1 MAPRKRLTREE
12 SKAQTRAD
20 VLRAAG
26 RLFLRDGFVATSLS
40 AIAEEAGVTKGAV
53 YSNFESKEDLFLT
66 IVRGEAKQRAA
77 AREALSLSDWSA
89 LDEDA
94 ALPERLAA
102 MGRSAH
108 ARSPELRQ
116 VSLFLEYNA
125 FALRNK
131 RSRDYVREHNADYF
145 EEIGEEIS
153 DKIPGSRPERVAA
166 VAQSLYVG
174 LLLHRAFEPERF
186 DEALFADAFAA
197 LAAMAGSPV
206 AAD

>member
-1 MAPRKRLTREE
+1 MPPRKRLTREE
-12 SKAQTRAD
+12 SKAQTREE

-66 IVRGEAKQRAA
+66 IVRGEAQQRAA
-77 AREALSLSDWSA
+77 ARDALSLNDWSA
-89 LDEDA
+89 LDDDEPLSA
-94 ALPERLAA
+94 RLAA
-102 MGRSAH
+102 MGRAAH
-108 ARSPELRQ
+108 ARSPEIRQ

-125 FALRNK
+125 FALRNR
-131 RSRDYVREHNADYF
+131 RSREYVREHNADYF
-145 EEIGEEIS
+145 EETAEAIGARVS
-153 DKIPGSRPERVAA
+153 GDRPDRIAA

-186 DEALFADAFAA
+186 DEDLFAEAFAA
-197 LAAMAGSPV
+197 LAALASSPV